1 MLIFIFKL
9 MCLLAKYA
17 FRYLFRNGLC
27 CRVLKLS
34 SSSLQKLD
42 MVGSFLHLQKLNLDF
57 CTSLTTLHKDCF
69 SHMPNLKHL
78 SMCETRVANL
88 WTTTVSLAKL
98 PSLVELR
105 FQNCLCCEETGPCP
119 AYLSNK
125 YGVHLKDI
133 TSPAGTD
140 TCVDNQQ
147 RLSLRDFPSDSAFG
161 LEKVWKLYAY
171 LVIFHCRYVFMTRLP
186 YALERDLVWIELIFT
201 FGYKLLV
208 PVAIRL

>member
-1 MLIFIFKL
+1 MY
-9 MCLLAKYA
+9 LLANYVV
-17 FRYLFRNGLC
+17 RYLFRGGLC
-27 CRVLKLS
+27 CQVLKLS

-42 MVGSFLHLQKLNLDF
+42 MVGSFMHLRKLNLDF

-98 PSLVELR
+98 PSLIELR

-125 YGVHLKDI
+125 YGVHVSDI
-133 TSPAGTD
+133 TSPVGSD

-147 RLSLRDFPSDSAFG
+147 SLSLRDFPSDSAFG
-161 LEKVWKLYAY
+161 LQQVWKLYAY
-171 LVIFHCRYVFMTRLP
+171 LAIFHCRYVFMTRLP
-186 YALERDLVWIELIFT
+186 CAQSKILCGSNLYLNLGTRYLCE
-201 FGYKLLV
+201 
-208 PVAIRL
+208 